1 MSVLR
6 DQMIRDMTIKGLS
19 PKTIQSYVRYIVD
32 YARYYNKSPDV
43 MGPNEIKE
51 YLSYLITQ
59 RKLSNEYVRG
69 CYCAMRFL
77 YGTTLTRPWESFKI
91 PQLKRKRKTPEIPTD
106 QEIQK
111 IFDNAPQAKYRTMF
125 TLMFATGIRIGEA
138 VRLQIKD
145 IQPERCLIQI
155 WNGKGQ
161 KDRVTLLP
169 PTLLKELEEHIENYK
184 PTSWVFAGKKPGAH
198 ITERSVQRAFKN
210 SLIKSSITKQFTVHT
225 LRHKFATS
233 VVEMGNDIYRLQQL
247 MGHSYIR
254 TTSRYVHISNL
265 NALTVESP
273 LEKFM
278 KNRSKNN
285 ANT

>member
-6 DQMIRDMTIKGLS
+6 DQMIRDMTLKGLS
-19 PKTIQSYVRYIVD
+19 QKTSQSYVRYIAD
-32 YARYYNKSPDV
+32 YAKYYNKSPELL
-43 MGPNEIKE
+43 GPNEIKE

-69 CYCAMRFL
+69 CYCAMRFI
-77 YGTTLTRPWESFKI
+77 YGTTLARPWESFKI

-106 QEIQK
+106 QEVQK
-111 IFDNAPQAKYRTMF
+111 IIDNAPQPKYRTLF
-125 TLMFATGIRIGEA
+125 KLMFATGMRISEA
-138 VRLQIKD
+138 VNLKLND
-145 IQPERCLIQI
+145 IQPERNLIQI

-169 PTLLKELEEHIENYK
+169 PTLLEELNVHIEEYK
-184 PTSWVFAGKKPGAH
+184 PTKWVFAGNKPDSY
-198 ITERSVQRAFKN
+198 ITTRSVQRAFEN
-210 SLIKSSITKQFTVHT
+210 SLKKSSITKGFTVHS

-247 MGHSYIR
+247 LGHSYVR

-273 LEKFM
+273 LEKLM
-278 KNRSKNN
+278 RDKNEKL
-285 ANT
+285 

>member
-1 MSVLR
+1 MSMLR
-6 DQMIRDMTIKGLS
+6 EQMIRDMTIKGLS
-19 PKTIQSYVRYIVD
+19 QKTMQSYVRYIVE
-32 YARYYNKSPDV
+32 YAKYYNKSPDK

-77 YGTTLTRPWESFKI
+77 YGTTLARHWESFKI

-106 QEIQK
+106 EEVQK
-111 IFDNAPQAKYRTMF
+111 IIDNAPQAKYRTLF
-125 TLMFATGIRIGEA
+125 KLMFATGMRISEA
-138 VRLQIKD
+138 IALKIND
-145 IQPERCLIQI
+145 IQPERGLIQI

-169 PTLLKELEEHIENYK
+169 PTLLEELEEHLKEYK
-184 PTSWVFAGKKPGAH
+184 PTRWVFAGDKPGAH
-198 ITERSVQRAFKN
+198 ITARSVQRAFKN
-210 SLIKSSITKQFTVHT
+210 SLLKSCITKQFSVHS

-247 MGHSYIR
+247 MGHSYVR
-254 TTSRYVHISNL
+254 TTSRYIHISNL
-265 NALTVESP
+265 NALKVESP
-273 LEKFM
+273 LERLM
-278 KNRSKNN
+278 RDRNKNL
-285 ANT
+285 